1 MYSMLSLMVH
11 KTFEL
16 FICASQIKL
25 DFADA
30 KSEMPSFEYK
40 NYSVPVHRHGCQTV
54 NGGCHC
60 TNGNEI
66 VERTISLAEDPI
78 PIPHV
83 DVIENTVEYCH

>member
-16 FICASQIKL
+16 SICASQIKI

-30 KSEMPSFEYK
+30 KSEMPSFENN
-40 NYSVPVHRHGCQTV
+40 NYSVPVHRHGCQAV

-66 VERTISLAEDPI
+66 VERTVSLTENPI